1 MSQNGFI
8 FPKDRG
14 ENKKMSETT
23 TQIIFHQPRFP
34 EIRGFPLT
42 KPQFGVRSKNIVLG
56 WGVPC
61 FTKLYARSPRHPTKI
76 QSKLPPRDSARM
88 AEVGDVTGRRA
99 LGQKKRDPGFRM
111 GFYDIIP
118 TMSPP
123 NKHLMLVNA
132 RLQALLLLVNQHS
145 WLEYYPPGN

>member
-1 MSQNGFI
+1 MVSTHFKNMSQNGFI

-42 KPQFGVRSKNIVLG
+42 KPPFGVRSKNIVLG

-99 LGQKKRDPGFRM
+99 LGQKKKGSWISNGFLWHNPYHEPPKQTPDVSKCEATSTSIV
-111 GFYDIIP
+111 GKP
-118 TMSPP
+118 T
-123 NKHLMLVNA
+123 
-132 RLQALLLLVNQHS
+132 
-145 WLEYYPPGN
+145 